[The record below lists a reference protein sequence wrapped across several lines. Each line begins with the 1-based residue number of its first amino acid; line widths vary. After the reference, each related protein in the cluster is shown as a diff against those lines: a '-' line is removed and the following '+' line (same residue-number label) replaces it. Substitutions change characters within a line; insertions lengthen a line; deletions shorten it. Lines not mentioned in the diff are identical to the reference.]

1 MNIAIFCVFIAS
13 LLPVAFVAYAKIAG
27 GFKTGKHNA
36 NPREYLATLEGK
48 AHRARC
54 AHDNSW
60 ENFAPFAAAV
70 ILSMIAGTD
79 QKCIDLI
86 AVAFIVLRIAYGLSY
101 IYDKHLLR
109 TALYMGALACTASL
123 FIMAAF

>member
-13 LLPVAFVAYAKIAG
+13 LLPVVFVAYAKISG
-27 GFKTGKHNA
+27 GFKTGKHNS
-36 NPREYLATLEGK
+36 NPREYLASLEGK

-79 QKCIDLI
+79 QACIDMI
-86 AVAFIVLRIAYGLSY
+86 AVSFIVLRIAYGLSY
-101 IYDKHLLR
+101 IYDKHILRSLL
-109 TALYMGALACTASL
+109 YFGGIACTASL
-123 FIMAAF
+123 FLMAAF